1 MESEHVSEDD
11 NAVKKNNRLH
21 GEDILKEDMNEAKIV
36 REWSK
41 NIESKSQ
48 DLKKLKRILLSENL
62 FKVSVS

>member
-36 REWSK
+36 GERSK

-48 DLKKLKRILLSENL
+48 DLKKLKIFYYLKL
-62 FKVSVS
+62 FL